1 MPYAIIRSAGKQFR
15 VEPGQLVRFPSIE
28 GETGGTVTFGEVLL
42 HSDGTTVKAGEAQ
55 LTGARVTGEIVRH
68 GRDDKIVVFKFKRRK
83 RYARK
88 QGHRQDFTEIR
99 IRDITL
105 AG

>member
-15 VEPGQLVRFPSIE
+15 VEPGQLVRMPSIE
-28 GETGGTVTFGEVLL
+28 GETGGTVTFGDVLL
-42 HSDGTTVKAGEAQ
+42 HSDGATVKAGAAQ

-68 GRDDKIVVFKFKRRK
+68 GRDNKIVVFKFKRRK

-105 AG
+105 A